1 MPNLKDLR
9 TRIRS
14 VKNTA
19 KVTKAMQMIAASKM
33 RRAQDMVRSGR
44 PYSERIQQVLA
55 DLAAQ
60 ARDPEDV
67 PIPLLDVRP
76 VERTLIVMITPDRGL
91 AGGLVGNINRAVG
104 QTIRDSETPVDVIGI
119 GRKGQSFVVRVGGNL
134 KAAFSVGDRP
144 SLDDTRGISAM
155 VISEYEEGKADRV
168 LLAYSEFIST
178 SAQRPNIKNLIP
190 IEPASLQATQSVG
203 YIFEPDAASVL
214 KSLVPR
220 YVDLLVY
227 HAILEAIASEHSA
240 RMVAMQSATDNA
252 LELVDELTLDMNKA
266 RQEMVTSELLDI
278 IGGTLSVKA

>member
-1 MPNLKDLR
+1 MPNLRDLR

-91 AGGLVGNINRAVG
+91 AGGLVGSINRAVG

-144 SLDDTRGISAM
+144 SLDDTRAISAM
-155 VISEYEEGKADRV
+155 VISEYEEGNADQV
-168 LLAYSEFIST
+168 LLAYSKFIST
-178 SAQRPNIKNLIP
+178 SVQRPNIQNLIP

-278 IGGTLSVKA
+278 IGGTLSLKA

>member
-1 MPNLKDLR
+1 MPNLRDLR

-91 AGGLVGNINRAVG
+91 AGGLVGSINRAVG

-119 GRKGQSFVVRVGGNL
+119 GRKGQSFVVRVGANL

-144 SLDDTRGISAM
+144 SLDDTRAISAM

-168 LLAYSEFIST
+168 LLAYSEFVST
-178 SAQRPNIKNLIP
+178 SAQRPNIQNLIP